1 MLPIMTGNVEK
12 KGGYCLPRGM
22 GWPQP
27 NPQPPGPKHD
37 SVLAHPPEYPL
48 AAHKVSH
55 LVLLGA
61 GSEAGPLAWLAQ
73 WRANI
78 VAIDL
83 ARSAQVS
90 FKIQIQEW
98 KNLLLR
104 SHQPEAHEKY
114 RKAFEKEGGVVAER
128 LSALEGL
135 YAQMG
140 LDTAPV
146 KSSRDALKALQQTY
160 LAALQSFDLADPAG
174 SALVVDKLVKGKDR
188 EPTTQ
193 LDKLVSAVF
202 ELSQQRQQDEQARS
216 RAATEQLVWSIALLL
231 VLGLAVGVVTSW
243 MILRSITRPLN
254 DVLQAA
260 ADVAQAKATLARRK
274 LDLQFASVEAP
285 IAGRIDQTLVSEGAL
300 VSPTDATPMARIQ
313 QIDQVYVDLRL
324 PAAVLDTLYQHSA
337 LSQAPMPVEILSSSG
352 TPLGMQGQILFSGI
366 NVDTGTGDV
375 LLRVLVDNPE
385 HRLLPGL
392 YVKARLTLA
401 HYKQALYV
409 PEQAVSRVAGQ
420 PMVWLLDGQN
430 AVQPVSVVLAELI
443 DGHYRVVSGLRA
455 GQQLV
460 VAGSE
465 RLSPSQQVVARPW
478 PAGSEGAALSADAE

>member
-1 MLPIMTGNVEK
+1 MCIKWLQVSMLLASALLTLTGCAPDAPIEQMPAPVPVSVMVLNTK
-12 KGGYCLPRGM
+12 DLRLTDDLPGR
-22 GWPQP
+22 
-27 NPQPPGPKHD
+27 
-37 SVLAHPPEYPL
+37 V
-48 AAHKVSH
+48 AAV
-55 LVLLGA
+55 
-61 GSEAGPLAWLAQ
+61 
-73 WRANI
+73 
-78 VAIDL
+78 
-83 ARSAQVS
+83 RSAEIRAQVS
-90 FKIQIQEW
+90 
-98 KNLLLR
+98 
-104 SHQPEAHEKY
+104 
-114 RKAFEKEGGVVAER
+114 GVVQRRLFEQGADVAAGTVLYQINPAPFQAEVD
-128 LSALEGL
+128 SAAAVLQKAEAAQARSTLE
-135 YAQMG
+135 A
-140 LDTAPV
+140 
-146 KSSRDALKALQQTY
+146 KR
-160 LAALQSFDLADPAG
+160 LAALTQKGVISRQAYDDAQSL
-174 SALVVDKLVKGKDR
+174 
-188 EPTTQ
+188 Q
-193 LDKLVSAVF
+193 H
-202 ELSQQRQQDEQARS
+202 
-216 RAATEQLVWSIALLL
+216 
-231 VLGLAVGVVTSW
+231 
-243 MILRSITRPLN
+243 
-254 DVLQAA
+254 QAA
-260 ADVAQAKATLARRK
+260 ADVALAKAALQRRR

-285 IAGRIDQTLVSEGAL
+285 IAGRIDQTLISEGAL
-300 VSPTDATPMARIQ
+300 VGPADSTPMARIQ
-313 QIDQVYVDLRL
+313 QIDQVYVDVRL
-324 PAAVLDTLYQHSA
+324 PAAVLDTLYQQSA

-401 HYKQALYV
+401 HYKEALYV

>member
-1 MLPIMTGNVEK
+1 MCIKWLQVSMLLASTLLTLTGCAPDAPIEQMPAPVRVSVMVLNTK
-12 KGGYCLPRGM
+12 DLRLTDDLPGR
-22 GWPQP
+22 
-27 NPQPPGPKHD
+27 
-37 SVLAHPPEYPL
+37 V
-48 AAHKVSH
+48 AAV
-55 LVLLGA
+55 
-61 GSEAGPLAWLAQ
+61 
-73 WRANI
+73 
-78 VAIDL
+78 
-83 ARSAQVS
+83 RSAEIRAQVS
-90 FKIQIQEW
+90 
-98 KNLLLR
+98 
-104 SHQPEAHEKY
+104 
-114 RKAFEKEGGVVAER
+114 GVVQRRLFEQGADVAAGTVLYQINPAPFQAEVD
-128 LSALEGL
+128 SAAAVLQKAEAAQARSTLE
-135 YAQMG
+135 A
-140 LDTAPV
+140 
-146 KSSRDALKALQQTY
+146 KR
-160 LAALQSFDLADPAG
+160 LAALTQKGVISRQAYDDAQSL
-174 SALVVDKLVKGKDR
+174 
-188 EPTTQ
+188 Q
-193 LDKLVSAVF
+193 H
-202 ELSQQRQQDEQARS
+202 
-216 RAATEQLVWSIALLL
+216 
-231 VLGLAVGVVTSW
+231 
-243 MILRSITRPLN
+243 
-254 DVLQAA
+254 QAA
-260 ADVAQAKATLARRK
+260 ADVALAKAALQRRR

-285 IAGRIDQTLVSEGAL
+285 IAGRIDQTLISEGAL
-300 VSPTDATPMARIQ
+300 VGPADSTPMARIQ

-324 PAAVLDTLYQHSA
+324 PAAVLDTLHQQSA